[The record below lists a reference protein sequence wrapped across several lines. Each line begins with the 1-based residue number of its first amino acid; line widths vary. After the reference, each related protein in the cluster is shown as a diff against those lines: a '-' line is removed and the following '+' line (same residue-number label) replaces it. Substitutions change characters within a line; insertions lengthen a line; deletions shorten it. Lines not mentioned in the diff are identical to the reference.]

1 MTKKNDLTVIDAEPK
16 RQTLPF
22 LEIGEALPGLE
33 IGEPE
38 RALAAYLEVD
48 LTAELDALKRRLRVD
63 SRTALL
69 TEIAMGL
76 RLMAVKARLP
86 HGAFGDALID
96 LEIPERTARAAM
108 QTARAYAAEGEA
120 RRREQ
125 LLDMGKAK
133 GVTLLSQKPE
143 IRDQILGDPDL
154 AAQVAEESHRDLQK
168 RIKDLQAERD
178 TFRNQAGTLQTQIN
192 ILTRTQMPG
201 DGEFDART
209 FEVRQECAALE
220 YAARVP
226 MDDLETLFEQLLKEQ
241 AEPQVQTLRMRSLG
255 LAVGAVL
262 ARAQALFDLVRRG
275 MEDDMPVQPH
285 GDLLLSA
292 EEKDRLDVGLT
303 IIRQNHE
310 RKKGERKDE
319 ATRQAAA
326 HQKGP
331 GRRVGSKTRPKD
343 GAA

>member
-16 RQTLPF
+16 R
-22 LEIGEALPGLE
+22 EALPVFQNGVVAVLE

-48 LTAELDALKRRLRVD
+48 LNAALDVLKRRLRVD

-76 RLMAVKARLP
+76 RLMVVKAQLP
-86 HGAFGDALID
+86 HGEFGDALID
-96 LEIPERTARAAM
+96 LEIPERTARSAM
-108 QTARAYAAEGEA
+108 QTARAYAAEGDA

-125 LLDMGKAK
+125 LLEMGKAK
-133 GVTLLSQKPE
+133 AVLLLSAKPE
-143 IRDQILGDPDL
+143 IREEILGDPEL
-154 AAQVAEESHRDLQK
+154 SAQMADETKREMER

-178 TFRNQAGTLQTQIN
+178 TAKNQAAALQHEVN
-192 ILTRTQMPG
+192 ILTRTQIPG

-255 LAVGAVL
+255 LAVGAAL

-292 EEKDRLDVGLT
+292 EEKDRLDAGLT

>member
-16 RQTLPF
+16 REPV
-22 LEIGEALPGLE
+22 PVLE

-48 LTAELDALKRRLRVD
+48 LNAPLLDLKRRLRVD
-63 SRTALL
+63 SQTALL
-69 TEIAMGL
+69 TEIATGL
-76 RLMAVKARLP
+76 RLMAVKAQLP
-86 HGAFGDALID
+86 HGEFGDALIE
-96 LEIPERTARAAM
+96 LEILERTARAAM
-108 QTARAYAAEGEA
+108 QTARAFAAEGDA

-125 LLDMGKAK
+125 LLEMGKAK
-133 GVTLLSQKPE
+133 GVILLCQKPE
-143 IRDQILGDPDL
+143 VRDQILGDPDL
-154 AAQVAEESHRDLQK
+154 AAQVAEESKRDLQK

-178 TFRNQAGTLQTQIN
+178 TAKNQASALQHEVN
-192 ILTRTQMPG
+192 ILTRTQIPG

-226 MDDLETLFEQLLKEQ
+226 MDDLETLFEQLLKE
-241 AEPQVQTLRMRSLG
+241 EVSPQVQALRMRSLG
-255 LAVGAVL
+255 LAAGGVL
-262 ARAQALFDLVRRG
+262 ARAQALFDQVRRG
-275 MEDDMPVQPH
+275 MDDDMPVQPH

-292 EEKDRLDVGLT
+292 EEKGRLEAGLT